1 MTKYCFQH
9 FENAYNIGWKN
20 NHKSSKQED
29 YGKEFIEKLKVFC
42 QYPVNKDLNG
52 KFRYLDAKEGG
63 KCVTGF
69 GEIRIIDI
77 KNNIRYAAPNIIV
90 LDILDGL
97 YFPPKEFIDAVMDC
111 PEYASEEYKDF
122 IRACTGSSYMIR
134 NISLAQFYEYTSNMN
149 DSEKIFLL
157 PMVKITLEEKD
168 ELAKVIKL
176 ILSTAD
182 LQGCSIEDVCT
193 CVLENNLE

>member
-1 MTKYCFQH
+1 MT
-9 FENAYNIGWKN
+9 ELI
-20 NHKSSKQED
+20 QE
-29 YGKEFIEKLKVFC
+29 
-42 QYPVNKDLNG
+42 
-52 KFRYLDAKEGG
+52 
-63 KCVTGF
+63 KC
-69 GEIRIIDI
+69 
-77 KNNIRYAAPNIIV
+77 
-90 LDILDGL
+90 ILDKDWIDNLTSYYDGVFDENDV
-97 YFPPKEFIDAVMDC
+97 YIDTPKAVAIKLSNGDEFCVEFHPGDTIYYIND
-111 PEYASEEYKDF
+111 
-122 IRACTGSSYMIR
+122 IQIGCTGSSYMIR

-149 DSEKIFLL
+149 DIEKIFLL

>member
-1 MTKYCFQH
+1 MT
-9 FENAYNIGWKN
+9 ELI
-20 NHKSSKQED
+20 QE
-29 YGKEFIEKLKVFC
+29 
-42 QYPVNKDLNG
+42 
-52 KFRYLDAKEGG
+52 
-63 KCVTGF
+63 KC
-69 GEIRIIDI
+69 
-77 KNNIRYAAPNIIV
+77 
-90 LDILDGL
+90 ILDKDWIDNLTSYYDGVFDENDG
-97 YFPPKEFIDAVMDC
+97 YVDTPKAVAIKLSNGDEFCVEFHPGDTIYYIND
-111 PEYASEEYKDF
+111 
-122 IRACTGSSYMIR
+122 IQIGCTGPHYMIR

-176 ILSTAD
+176 ILSIAD